1 MSDRFATSPRRAA
14 ALLAGVAVAVVLAA
28 PAVAACNDGG
38 AEFGPWLVGVRSEAV
53 KSGVPAAAVDRALAG
68 VTFDPQIIRRDRGQG
83 VFQQSFLQFSDRMVS
98 KDRLSRG
105 PRQLAANADLLRRVE
120 RAYGVPGEVL
130 VAFWGLETD
139 FGADKGKYDIIR
151 SLATLSYDC
160 RRADFFRPQ
169 LIAAIRLV
177 AKGDLTHEEMVGDW
191 AGEAGHLMMSAGEYD
206 KWGVDFDG
214 DGKRNVIKSLPDAFA
229 SAAAFLAGAGW
240 KRGEPWLDEV
250 RVPARMPWEESGL
263 DRQHTRAEWA
273 RWGVTGVG
281 KALPADGMKASL
293 HLPMG
298 RNGPAFLA
306 YDNFQAF
313 LTWNKAIVYATTAAY
328 YANRLDGA
336 PPVGRGNAP
345 VTPLT
350 TEEVRELQMLL
361 HRHGFSDEP
370 ADGRVGTV
378 TRAASREAQLK
389 LGLPADAYPDQAL
402 LVALRGL
409 R

>member
-1 MSDRFATSPRRAA
+1 MSNARPSSARLKGLLFAA
-14 ALLAGVAVAVVLAA
+14 ALTVAS
-28 PAVAACNDGG
+28 PALAACNDGG
-38 AEFGPWLVGVRSEAV
+38 AEFPTWLQGVRAEAV
-53 KSGVPAAAVDRALAG
+53 KSGIAAAAVERALAG
-68 VTFDPQIIRRDRGQG
+68 VNFDPQIIRRDRGQG

-98 KDRLSRG
+98 KDRLARG
-105 PRQLAANADLLRRVE
+105 PKLMAANADLLARIE
-120 RAYGVPGEVL
+120 KKYGVPGEVL

-139 FGADKGKYDIIR
+139 FGSDKGKYPIIQ

-177 AKGDLTHEEMVGDW
+177 ARGDLTPEEMVGDW

-240 KRGEPWLDEV
+240 KRGEPWLEEV
-250 RVPARMPWEESGL
+250 RVPTSMPWQESGME
-263 DRQHTRAEWA
+263 RQHTRAEWA
-273 RWGVTGVG
+273 RWGITGVG
-281 KALPADGMKASL
+281 KALPSDGMKASL

-306 YDNFQAF
+306 YDNFQVF
-313 LTWNKAIVYATTAAY
+313 LTWNKAMVYSTTAAY
-328 YANRLDGA
+328 YAARLDGA
-336 PPVGRGNAP
+336 PPVGRGNAT

-350 TEEVRELQMLL
+350 TEEVKELQTLL
-361 HRHGFSDEP
+361 HKHGFSDEP

-378 TRAASREAQLK
+378 TREASREAEIK
-389 LGLPADAYPDQAL
+389 LGLPADGYPDQDL
-402 LVALRGL
+402 LAALRTL

>member
-1 MSDRFATSPRRAA
+1 MPLARRAA
-14 ALLAGVAVAVVLAA
+14 LAATLLLAAAA
-28 PAVAACNDGG
+28 PAAAACNDGG
-38 AEFGPWLVGVRSEAV
+38 AAFAPWLQDVRAEAV
-53 KSGVPAAAVDRALAG
+53 KSGLPAAAVDRALAG
-68 VTFDPQIIRRDRGQG
+68 VNFDPQIIRRDRGQG

-98 KDRLSRG
+98 KDRLTRG
-105 PRQLAANADLLRRVE
+105 PKQMAANAGLLAAIE
-120 RAYGVPGEVL
+120 KKYGVPGEVL

-139 FGADKGKYDIIR
+139 FGADKGKYPIIQ

-177 AKGDLTHEEMVGDW
+177 ARGDLTPEEMVGDW

-214 DGKRNVIKSLPDAFA
+214 DGKRNVIKSLPDALA

-240 KRGEPWLDEV
+240 KRGEPWLEEV
-250 RVPARMPWEESGL
+250 RVPENLPWQESGL

-273 RWGVTGVG
+273 RWGVTGAG
-281 KALPADGMKASL
+281 KPLPADGLKASL

-306 YDNFQAF
+306 YDNFQVF
-313 LTWNKAIVYATTAAY
+313 LTWNKAMVYATTAAY
-328 YANRLDGA
+328 YADRLDGA

-350 TEEVRELQMLL
+350 TEEVKELQTLL
-361 HRHGFSDEP
+361 HKFGFSDEP

-378 TRAASREAQLK
+378 TRAASKAAQLK

-402 LVALRGL
+402 LARLRSL

>member
-1 MSDRFATSPRRAA
+1 MPLARSA
-14 ALLAGVAVAVVLAA
+14 ALAACLVTALAA
-28 PAVAACNDGG
+28 PAFAACNDGG
-38 AEFGPWLVGVRSEAV
+38 AEFAPWLQGVRAEAL
-53 KSGVPAAAVDRALAG
+53 KSGLSAAAVDRALAG
-68 VTFDPQIIRRDRGQG
+68 VAFDPQIIRRDRGQG

-98 KDRLSRG
+98 KDRLARG
-105 PRQLAANADLLRRVE
+105 PRQMAANAGLLAQIE
-120 RAYGVPGEVL
+120 KKYGVPGEVL

-139 FGADKGKYDIIR
+139 FGADKGKYPIIQ

-169 LIAAIRLV
+169 LIASIRLV
-177 AKGDLTHEEMVGDW
+177 AKGDLTPEEMVGDW

-240 KRGEPWLDEV
+240 KRGEPWLEEV
-250 RVPARMPWEESGL
+250 RVPANLPWEESGL

-273 RWGVTGVG
+273 RWGVTGAG
-281 KALPADGMKASL
+281 QALPADGLKASL

-306 YDNFQAF
+306 YDNFQVF
-313 LTWNKAIVYATTAAY
+313 LTWNKAMVYATTAAY
-328 YANRLDGA
+328 YADRLDGA
-336 PPVGRGNAP
+336 PTIGRGNAP

-350 TEEVRELQMLL
+350 TEEVKELQTLL
-361 HRHGFSDEP
+361 HKQGFSDEP

-378 TRAASREAQLK
+378 TRAAARAAQLK

-402 LVALRGL
+402 LARLRSL

>member
-1 MSDRFATSPRRAA
+1 MPHARRAVLAA
-14 ALLAGVAVAVVLAA
+14 ALLLAAAA
-28 PAVAACNDGG
+28 PAAAACNDGG
-38 AEFGPWLVGVRSEAV
+38 AEFAPWLQGVRAEAV
-53 KSGVPAAAVDRALAG
+53 KSGLPAAAVDRALTG
-68 VTFDPQIIRRDRGQG
+68 VNFDPQIIRRDRGQG

-98 KDRLSRG
+98 KDRLTRG
-105 PRQLAANADLLRRVE
+105 PKQMAANAGLLAAIE
-120 RAYGVPGEVL
+120 KKYGVPGEVL

-139 FGADKGKYDIIR
+139 FGADKGKYPIIQ

-177 AKGDLTHEEMVGDW
+177 AKGDLTPEEMVGDW

-214 DGKRNVIKSLPDAFA
+214 DGKRNVIKSLPDALA

-240 KRGEPWLDEV
+240 KRGEPWLEEV
-250 RVPARMPWEESGL
+250 RVPENLPWQESGL

-273 RWGVTGVG
+273 RWGVTGAG
-281 KALPADGMKASL
+281 QPLPADGLKASL

-306 YDNFQAF
+306 YDNFQVF
-313 LTWNKAIVYATTAAY
+313 LTWNKAMVYATTAAY
-328 YANRLDGA
+328 YADRLDGA

-350 TEEVRELQMLL
+350 TEEVKELQTLL
-361 HRHGFSDEP
+361 HKFGFSDEP

-378 TRAASREAQLK
+378 TRAASKAAQLK

-402 LVALRGL
+402 LARLRSL